1 MSIQRKSKDT
11 HSTIFSPELG
21 DGRSQLDWLESVSQS
36 ESLPEARP
44 ASPSV
49 TQGCE
54 RASKMSDTSHRTGSG
69 WSHPSGLL
77 GCLVSRLQPQSK
89 KTTGSIIYSMHWKQK
104 ATPRGRPYFQLV
116 ASGRRISAKDSGSW
130 HGWVTASS
138 RDWKDTPGMATEGQ
152 DGRNRLDQLPR
163 QAALAGWPTPHSR
176 QSAGGEYKD
185 PEKAIARFMNPER
198 NNDLNEA
205 VHLSGWPT
213 PNAGPQNDTDT
224 KWEQRREAVKK
235 KHGNNGFG
243 MTLGMAS
250 QLSGWPS
257 PTAQDHSRG
266 VRPPRTHD
274 TGIPLSQRVAQIDM
288 NQPARLKPDGVILTG
303 SGAGMESGGQLNPA
317 HSRWLMGYPAEWDA
331 CAPTATPSS
340 RKSQQK

>member
-116 ASGRRISAKDSGSW
+116 ASGRRTSDRDSGLW

-138 RDWKDTPGMATEGQ
+138 RDWKDTPGMATEGKG
-152 DGRNRLDQLPR
+152 GRSRLDQLPR
-163 QAALAGWPTPHSR
+163 QAALA
-176 QSAGGEYKD
+176 
-185 PEKAIARFMNPER
+185 
-198 NNDLNEA
+198 
-205 VHLSGWPT
+205 GWPT

-224 KWEQRREAVKK
+224 KWEHRREKAKK

-250 QLSGWPS
+250 QISGWPTPRTETGGPDYAETRPSGAKGTVNLHGASLMAGWPS

-266 VRPPRTHD
+266 VQPPRPHD
-274 TGIPLSQRVAQIDM
+274 TGVPLNQRTAQIDTR
-288 NQPARLKPDGVILTG
+288 QPARLKPDGTILTG
-303 SGAGMESGGQLNPA
+303 SGAEMESGGQLNPA

-331 CAPTATPSS
+331 CAPTEMPSS
-340 RKSQQK
+340 RKLQQK